1 MLKLLLNRN
10 KKKDIIKKELP
21 NYHKLYVKSKCNE
34 TFENIIYQTY
44 PKKELPEDMKKVND
58 KMKEINNNY
67 QFILFDDYDC
77 RNFIENN
84 FTKIILDLYDNILSG
99 TIKADLWKYC
109 ILYLYGGIY
118 LDLKFESHD
127 DFKIS
132 HLNKNSLVIN
142 HTGFIITNPK
152 NNLFI
157 NLINNLIH
165 NVSNKN
171 YSLLPD
177 KISGINY
184 LGNASNDT
192 NFKVSED
199 KENIY
204 YKGKIILKYY
214 ENYISEKYLNLPT
227 NLKFLWHNQFIY
239 KDEKYNEDVFEN
251 LNTSSSNYLKEKLE
265 KNYFDFIDKIVY
277 INLSNRIE
285 RRNMIENE
293 LSNIISEKILRFNAV
308 VNTVYGAIGCLSSH
322 IEVLNMAEKNNWKNV
337 LILEDDMKWNN
348 FEENYPLLNKLITNE
363 YDVIMLG
370 GTQLNFDK
378 KTFRLRNALTSHA
391 YIVNNHYFKTLRSI
405 FESARHMQIYHTS
418 KKKERIDTKKINKYN
433 LDEYWKRLQ
442 KKDNWYIVYPIL
454 SIQRDGYSDVAHFIR
469 NNWEKEFLSM

>member
-10 KKKDIIKKELP
+10 KNVKKKELP
-21 NYHKLYVKSKCNE
+21 NYHILYVKSKCNE
-34 TFENIIYQTY
+34 TFKNVIYQTY

-67 QFILFDDYDC
+67 EFILFDDYDC
-77 RNFIENN
+77 RNFIEDN
-84 FTKIILDLYDNILSG
+84 FTEIILDLYDNILSG

-109 ILYLYGGIY
+109 ILYLNGGIY
-118 LDLKFESHD
+118 LDLKFESED

-132 HLNKNSLVIN
+132 DLNKTSLVIN
-142 HTGFIITNPK
+142 HTGFIISNPK
-152 NNLFI
+152 NDLFI
-157 NLINNLIH
+157 DLINNLMN
-165 NVSNKN
+165 NVLNKN
-171 YSLLPD
+171 YSSLPD

-184 LGNASNDT
+184 LDKASNDT

-214 ENYISEKYLNLPT
+214 KNYISEKYLNLPT
-227 NLKFLWHNQFIY
+227 NLKFLWQNQFIY
-239 KDEKYNEDVFEN
+239 KDEKYDEDTFQS
-251 LNTSSSNYLKEKLE
+251 LNTTSSNYLKEKLE
-265 KNYFDFIDKIVY
+265 KNYFNFIDKIVY

-293 LSNIISEKILRFNAV
+293 LNNIISERYLRFNAIV
-308 VNTVYGAIGCLSSH
+308 HTVYGAIGCLSSH
-322 IEVLNMAEKNNWKNV
+322 IEVLKMAEKNNWKNV

-348 FEENYPLLNKLITNE
+348 FEENYPLLNELITNE

-378 KTFRLRNALTSHA
+378 ETYKLKNALTSHA
-391 YIVNNHYFKTLRSI
+391 YIVNNHYFKTLRTV
-405 FESARHMQIYHTS
+405 FESAKHMQIFYTS
-418 KKKERIDTKKINKYN
+418 KTKERIDTKKINKYN
-433 LDEYWKRLQ
+433 LDEYWKKLQ

-454 SIQRDGYSDVAHFIR
+454 SIQRDGYSDVAHFVR